1 MITIGNLLESPDLCA
16 TIKASPFIIPGMNH
30 NILESLPSL
39 VSAFIVGL
47 SEDPNTI
54 GIVLFGSWARGNHSP
69 DSDID
74 VIQIVSDGETRRA
87 IEAINGHFIEIVSTT
102 EQGAKEFY
110 QSHKDDCVDL
120 WSYAHTVF
128 DRDGAIERLKA
139 FADSIRAENKA
150 ALSDWQI
157 CHMKYNC
164 YDSLR
169 AAERRADSDAA
180 SALLIVNNLIFSLTA
195 YYFDLC
201 RIWTPPPKQRM
212 DVIRSTNPAL
222 AIAFEESIHP
232 RLGDTVTDVVRR
244 VRNVVDLVFNT
255 TR

>member
-1 MITIGNLLESPDLCA
+1 LDSPELCA
-16 TIKASPFIIPGMNH
+16 TIKASPFIIPAMNH
-30 NILESLPSL
+30 SILESLPSS

-47 SEDPNTI
+47 SNDPNTI
-54 GIVLFGSWARGNHSP
+54 GIVLFGSWARGNSHP
-69 DSDID
+69 ESDID
-74 VIQIVSDGETRRA
+74 LIQIVSDGETRRS
-87 IEAINGHFIEIVSTT
+87 IESINGQFIEIVSTT

-139 FADSIRAENKA
+139 FADSIRAEKKKA
-150 ALSDWQI
+150 LYEWQI
-157 CHMKYNC
+157 RHMKYNC

-169 AAERRADSDAA
+169 AAERRADSDTA
-180 SALLIVNNLIFSLTA
+180 SALLLVNHLVFSLTE

-212 DVIRSTNPAL
+212 DVIRSTTPAL
-222 AIAFEESIHP
+222 AVAFEEAIHP
-232 RLGDTVTDVVRR
+232 RLGDTVTDVVQRA
-244 VRNVVDLVFNT
+244 RNVVDLVFKT
-255 TR
+255 TQ